1 MIWAA
6 LVVNCC
12 YCLTRGWWFGL
23 ISSRLCC
30 GLLFIWVYL
39 GLVVAPVC
47 GCLLVTLVGLR
58 LFSLGSYF
66 AV

>member
-1 MIWAA
+1 M
-6 LVVNCC
+6 LRFV
-12 YCLTRGWWFGL
+12 
-23 ISSRLCC
+23 
-30 GLLFIWVYL
+30 VYL
-39 GLVVAPVC
+39 GLFGIVDCPVC